1 MLSTILSKSD
11 CAECKFCC
19 SFKRTSLW
27 ETPVFEKALVEKLK
41 SLFPHVKFVPVSA
54 SSSSFTYDISMNYKT
69 SDPAEEAPCPFLD
82 RHRGCMLPPQ
92 DKPFDCKIWPLRAV
106 KLPADA
112 AKPPRLAV
120 ALTPTCPA
128 INRQPLQKV
137 RELAQNGLGKTILDY
152 AAKNPDIIKEYSE
165 FLSTIVFSEDL

>member
-27 ETPVFEKALVEKLK
+27 ETPVFEKESAEKLR
-41 SLFPHVKFVPVSA
+41 SLFPRVKFVPVA
-54 SSSSFTYDISMNYKT
+54 GSSDSFTYDISTNYKT
-69 SDPAEEAPCPFLD
+69 TDPAEEVPCPFLD
-82 RHRGCMLPPQ
+82 KNQGCILPPQ

-106 KLPADA
+106 KLPPDA
-112 AKPPRLAV
+112 AAKTDLPAV

-137 RELAQNGLGKTILDY
+137 CELLQKGLGKTIVDY
-152 AAKNPDIIKEYSE
+152 AVKHPDIIKEYSE
-165 FLSTIVFSEDL
+165 FLSTIVFKP